1 MSTKHIN
8 ANHIINIEGHSFKAD
23 DHGMWNLTEIWKT
36 LGLPRGKAPSEWKT
50 KVAQRLTRQVK
61 MRAGRY
67 PNGQEYKEGNKQA
80 TLRYAGWVS
89 YEFEDMVYSAFESIL
104 AMPEVQTVVAN
115 KMVELGY
122 KAEAELLE
130 RHTNAD
136 RDYALRTNTK
146 NFNRLDGRKPERLY
160 KAVVAGHIDKEKAL
174 SLIPVSSV
182 WHSRLGG
189 LD

>member
-36 LGLPRGKAPSEWKT
+36 LGLPNNKLPSQWRGKSAK
-50 KVAQRLTRQVK
+50 RLIDMQKMHVVK
-61 MRAGRY
+61 SGIESITFA
-67 PNGQEYKEGNKQA
+67 NKQA
-80 TLRYAGWVS
+80 TLKYAGWVS
-89 YEFEDMVYSAFESIL
+89 EAFEDMVYSAFESIL

-130 RHTNAD
+130 RQTNAD
-136 RDYALRTNTK
+136 RDYALREFNK
-146 NFNRLDGRKPERLY
+146 LSNRLDGRKPERLY

>member
-36 LGLPRGKAPSEWKT
+36 LGLPNNKLPSKWRN
-50 KVAQRLTRQVK
+50 KVAETLK
-61 MRAGRY
+61 SK
-67 PNGQEYKEGNKQA
+67 GQICLLQSGTITQTYGTKYS
-80 TLRYAGWVS
+80 TLQYAGWVS
-89 YEFEDMVYSAFESIL
+89 LSFQMMVYSAFESIL

-130 RHTNAD
+130 RQTNAD
-136 RDYALRTNTK
+136 RDYALREFNK
-146 NFNRLDGRKPERLY
+146 LSNRLDGRKPERLY
-160 KAVVAGHIDKEKAL
+160 KAVVAGHMTKEKAL

>member
-23 DHGMWNLTEIWKT
+23 DHGMWNLTVIWKT
-36 LGLPRGKAPSEWKT
+36 LGLPRGKAPSQWRT
-50 KVAQRLTRQVK
+50 KEAKRFATAMQKMQRLNGEQIYADKQV
-61 MRAGRY
+61 
-67 PNGQEYKEGNKQA
+67 

-130 RHTNAD
+130 RQTNAD
-136 RDYALRTNTK
+136 RDYALREFNK
-146 NFNRLDGRKPERLY
+146 LSNRLDGRKPERLY
-160 KAVVAGHIDKEKAL
+160 KAVVAGHMTKEKAL